1 MEISGLVAAGPCAE
15 IHPTVVFLILRL
27 FHLCSEY
34 VVGHCLRTKEGEF
47 LDVLIW
53 LSEAFCVSVTKD
65 RR

>member
-1 MEISGLVAAGPCAE
+1 MEICLVAAEPCAK
-15 IHPTVVFLILRL
+15 IHTNVVFLILRP
-27 FHLCSEY
+27 FHLCSKY

-47 LDVLIW
+47 LVLLIW